1 MEIKDQCFE
10 GLSGPQ
16 IAIRVLG
23 GQTKAGQKFGYTPQ
37 GVQNWVVQGIPK
49 NMVERVAEYTGI
61 PVEMLKQR
69 PKRSKKNAWNL
80 KQEKIVGKNKVFG
93 PQKNWGN

>member
-49 NMVERVAEYTGI
+49 NLVEHVAEYTGI
-61 PVEMLKQR
+61 PIEILKQR
-69 PKRSKKNAWNL
+69 PGRSKKNA
-80 KQEKIVGKNKVFG
+80 
-93 PQKNWGN
+93 